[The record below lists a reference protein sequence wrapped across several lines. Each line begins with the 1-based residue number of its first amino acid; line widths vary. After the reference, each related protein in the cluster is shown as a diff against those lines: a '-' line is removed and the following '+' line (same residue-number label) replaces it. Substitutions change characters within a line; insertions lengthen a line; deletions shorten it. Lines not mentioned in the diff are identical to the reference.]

1 MTCPRLISPPLA
13 QKYSSRMAV
22 REQVLLA
29 GVTAFGVISG
39 LALSNN
45 ERRDL
50 LGMCPFLS
58 FAFAVLFFRLHFLM
72 AHPGPIYP
80 LSELDP
86 YLDFSDAKEVGRDRG
101 AAYLLQHFRGDKYHV
116 RAPSKLACS
125 SRCKSGPGKA

>member
-1 MTCPRLISPPLA
+1 MPDSHDLSKTYFAAARAEVL
-13 QKYSSRMAV
+13 QRMAV

-72 AHPGPIYP
+72 AHLAQYIH
-80 LSELDP
+80 SELDP
-86 YLDFSDAKEVGRDRG
+86 YLDFSDAKEVGR
-101 AAYLLQHFRGDKYHV
+101 
-116 RAPSKLACS
+116 
-125 SRCKSGPGKA
+125 